1 VHYVELD
8 EVSNIN
14 STTTTTTTTN
24 NNNTN
29 KLQKTAISDNVHIVG
44 KY

>member
-1 VHYVELD
+1 MAIFVHYIELV

-14 STTTTTTTTN
+14 STTTTN
-24 NNNTN
+24 NNN
-29 KLQKTAISDNVHIVG
+29 KLQKTAISGNMHIVG